1 MLNLYITCEQNARR
15 EISITGRSTADGVW
29 WSSSVAVI
37 TDNSVRSTQ
46 WWNTDKLSKQRGT
59 KELADEKLQEHQ
71 NLTQLFYN
79 LLKNQL

>member
-1 MLNLYITCEQNARR
+1 MLNLYITHKQNARR
-15 EISITGRSTADGVW
+15 ELSITGRSTANGVW
-29 WSSSVAVI
+29 WGRSVAVI
-37 TDNSVRSTQ
+37 TDNSARSTQ
-46 WWNTDKLSKQRGT
+46 WWKTDKVSKQRGT